1 MKYIYTAAWAIIGG
15 ITIGEESPLI
25 ELTGSQCPRF
35 ILTKDPDPYL
45 AKVDEASAVGRL
57 MLKGLVGQH
66 ESTDFQS
73 ALTLEVEEIKAE
85 CKKKAALLQKYLVAF
100 LITT

>member
-35 ILTKDPDPYL
+35 ILTKNPDPYL
-45 AKVDEASAVGRL
+45 AKVDEASAVDRL
-57 MLKGLVGQH
+57 AVYPSSSLGSK
-66 ESTDFQS
+66 
-73 ALTLEVEEIKAE
+73 
-85 CKKKAALLQKYLVAF
+85 
-100 LITT
+100 